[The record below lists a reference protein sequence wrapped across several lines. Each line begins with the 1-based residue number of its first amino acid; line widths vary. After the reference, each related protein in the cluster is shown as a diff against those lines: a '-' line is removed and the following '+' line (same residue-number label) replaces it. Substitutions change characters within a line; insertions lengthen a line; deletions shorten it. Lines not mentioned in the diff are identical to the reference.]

1 MLQAEEDGVA
11 AVEHLAG
18 QGGHVNYDNVP
29 GIVYTWPEVASVGKT
44 EEQCKKE
51 GIDYKVGT
59 GQSSSRN
66 VVFCWADE
74 QYG

>member
-1 MLQAEEDGVA
+1 MA